1 MLIAAGYALH
11 EELIMKLLGLLAWLL
26 VVTVVGAIGLAL
38 AVEVY
43 RWIM

>member
-1 MLIAAGYALH
+1 
-11 EELIMKLLGLLAWLL
+11 MKLLSVLAWLL

-38 AVEVY
+38 AVEVS

>member
-38 AVEVY
+38 AVEVC
-43 RWIM
+43 RWCM